1 MDDRGRSLFGPETG
15 ISDGWR
21 LSDPEGGGVVRRR
34 FDDGSRRESVGSGVV
49 CGYQS
54 DGVCCEN
61 RANLELADVARQ
73 GL

>member
-1 MDDRGRSLFGPETG
+1 M
-15 ISDGWR
+15 
-21 LSDPEGGGVVRRR
+21 
-34 FDDGSRRESVGSGVV
+34 V

-73 GL
+73 GLRTARDEMKAKADDELKEEEEYGVCR